1 MMNKKAIAAFAAGAT
16 LLAGFAMATPAMAA
30 PTCPAPAPLK
40 SVAKT
45 AADAAYTAYD
55 EANTVL
61 KGMTVSEDATGAV
74 PTITPAAGKTVA
86 AYYNV
91 NADTTIELFDKAIK
105 ADIKEGEAGNLRAFA
120 AKRNAHVASLN
131 AYNAQKSKVAE
142 LLQKWVDAK
151 YVLEH
156 CATPDPTKDE
166 LNRAEIK
173 KVYDA
178 KQAKDNKED
187 ILNKKQ
193 KAFDDAFKALKAA
206 TAEFKARKAAVDA
219 AQDAIDKFEASGVT
233 DSATLQKLNDALKR
247 ANAHYLRATTAL
259 GDAQKAYDDALSAV
273 KKAVSDYNDALAE
286 YKRVYNEAVAM
297 GINPDDLPPVVTDD
311 PLDPKFPTVP
321 DARDLY
327 SKSLKGEFGKAVQQ
341 AAQKAEAGKN
351 APAAAGAQGAPAA
364 AGAAAG
370 KAGAAAGAAKGEL
383 AGMGAKGGHGKGKA
397 GEQLGNAGVGVA
409 LTALAASMLAGMG
422 AAVRKMRH

>member
-86 AYYNV
+86 AYYKVNV
-91 NADTTIELFDKAIK
+91 DTTIELFDKAIK

-156 CATPDPTKDE
+156 CATPDPTKDQ
-166 LNRAEIK
+166 LNRDEIK

-327 SKSLKGEFGKAVQQ
+327 SKSLKGDFGKAVQQ

-351 APAAAGAQGAPAA
+351 APAAGANGAAAGAN
-364 AGAAAG
+364 GAAAG
-370 KAGAAAGAAKGEL
+370 KAGAAAGKAAAKGEL
-383 AGMGAKGGHGKGKA
+383 STKGGNGHGKA
-397 GEQLGNAGVGVA
+397 GEKLGNAGVGVA